1 MKLHLGLTFALV
13 VSLSG
18 CANTTPM
25 HPLPRLSRAE
35 ATPSECAAV
44 ALALK
49 AEKSFRASGEFAVGG
64 RFGTSMSS
72 EPFATTI
79 DRHRRWVAKTFPQLN
94 NEDVDAIGT
103 GLAQGETRGFAPT
116 CPWEDLGVRF
126 GSAQDPA
133 VLGIVS
139 LTAPA
144 SSADGRWMLVSAA
157 FDQSAAESD
166 LIIGFGAFTCL
177 MERSSSGWRI
187 EQCTDAQP
195 D

>member
-1 MKLHLGLTFALV
+1 M
-13 VSLSG
+13 
-18 CANTTPM
+18 
-25 HPLPRLSRAE
+25 
-35 ATPSECAAV
+35 PSECAAL

-79 DRHRRWVAKTFPQLN
+79 DRRRRWVARTFPQLD
-94 NEDVDAIGT
+94 NEDVASLGI
-103 GLAQGETRGFAPT
+103 GLARGEARGFAPT
-116 CPWEDLGVRF
+116 CPWEDFGVRF

-133 VLGIVS
+133 VVGVVS

-144 SSADGRWMLVSAA
+144 SSADGRWMLVSGAL
-157 FDQSAAESD
+157 DESAAESD
-166 LIIGFGAFTCL
+166 LIIRFGAFTCL